1 MDHRP
6 RRVLVGI
13 DFSEDSREA
22 LLWACRY
29 TLDND
34 AELVPLHVVHDPA
47 SSPGFYR
54 TTKESLYKPMQT
66 VAEGMMEDFLG
77 DVSEEFP
84 EFCFLGTLDSY
95 FIPGLPPT
103 RIVETAELLEID
115 MIVVGSRGR
124 TGLPHRLVGST
135 SERVVELASMPV
147 VVVKSERYGQLDKK
161 ALKRR
166 DKKLKKDRRKL
177 KDLLGL
183 GRKAG
188 DGDHG

>member
-1 MDHRP
+1 
-6 RRVLVGI
+6 VLVGI